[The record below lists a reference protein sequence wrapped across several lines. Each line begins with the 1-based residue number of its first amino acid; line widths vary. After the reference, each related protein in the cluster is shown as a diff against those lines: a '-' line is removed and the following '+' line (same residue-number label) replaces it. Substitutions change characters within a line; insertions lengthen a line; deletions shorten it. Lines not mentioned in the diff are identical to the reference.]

1 MSNVSNNGSWL
12 SSIDTSEE
20 ASIWIWK
27 NSSGGSI
34 ESCSKFS
41 LGGSNFS
48 SIFHCYRKGKVE
60 NRGSKRFSSNGGRG
74 NWEVGSSNSE
84 SVDRVSNV
92 IDSLEKSIC
101 INILV

>member
-27 NSSGGSI
+27 NSSRGSDSLISITPLSLSSSFFWSSSSGGGGSI
-34 ESCSKFS
+34 E
-41 LGGSNFS
+41 

-60 NRGSKRFSSNGGRG
+60 NRGSKRFSSNGGR
-74 NWEVGSSNSE
+74 
-84 SVDRVSNV
+84 
-92 IDSLEKSIC
+92 
-101 INILV
+101 

>member
-27 NSSGGSI
+27 NSS
-34 ESCSKFS
+34 SKLS